1 MVFECKSDL
10 IPGNDFYR
18 NGSENSRVHRIG
30 MVACFISEIVQA
42 RYFGGKIIYKTWI
55 LPNNNLFMKNNQ
67 SFKPVRRLSKMLP
80 ICFGKGKC
88 CSRLRCPVK
97 FPTPPTH
104 ASRSGSHA
112 TMIAFCRGNC
122 YFSSETLKLYL
133 TSSWIGKPIADR
145 YCSFEAGPP
154 RKCIYDGEKSHSGFP
169 YCHRV
174 SMRIHITV
182 SIFFSDTMQRPHSY
196 SI

>member
-1 MVFECKSDL
+1 
-10 IPGNDFYR
+10 
-18 NGSENSRVHRIG
+18 
-30 MVACFISEIVQA
+30 
-42 RYFGGKIIYKTWI
+42 
-55 LPNNNLFMKNNQ
+55 MKNKQN
-67 SFKPVRRLSKMLP
+67 FKPVRPLSKMLP
-80 ICFGKGKC
+80 VCFGKGKC

-97 FPTPPTH
+97 FPTH

-122 YFSSETLKLYL
+122 YFSSEMLKLYL

-169 YCHRV
+169 YCIV
-174 SMRIHITV
+174 SRCVCILPFQYFLATQCRDLILIQYRISQSNRIDTV
-182 SIFFSDTMQRPHSY
+182 WLVYTQYHFQSSPMNWNLNRRNSWLTSKPWSAYWQWSLRELPQKTIKRSR
-196 SI
+196 